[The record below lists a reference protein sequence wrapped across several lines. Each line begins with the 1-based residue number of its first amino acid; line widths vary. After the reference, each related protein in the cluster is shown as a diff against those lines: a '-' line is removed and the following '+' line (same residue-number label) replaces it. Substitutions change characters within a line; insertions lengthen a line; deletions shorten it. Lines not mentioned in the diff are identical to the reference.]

1 MSATNVHS
9 TAQVD
14 PSAQLDSGVV
24 VGAYSVIG
32 AGVEIGA
39 GTQIGPH
46 VVIQGP
52 TRIGRNNRVTQFASV
67 GGDPQDK
74 KYHGEQSLLTIGDDN
89 LIREFVTI
97 NRGTADGGGAT
108 RIGNGNWIMAYVHI
122 AHDCIVGDNTVF
134 SNNATLAGHVEIG
147 DYTILSGFSGV
158 HQFCRIGAHAF
169 IGMNCMVNGDVPPF
183 VMMAADYG
191 RPRGV
196 NSEGLKRRGFSTERI
211 AAIKRAYRALYVS
224 KQPFEESRAALA
236 SAAADAPDVRTMLD
250 FIERG
255 QRPLAR

>member
-1 MSATNVHS
+1 MSAQNVHS
-9 TAQVD
+9 TAQID
-14 PSAQLDSGVV
+14 PSAQLDPSVV

-32 AGVEIGA
+32 AGVQIGA

-52 TRIGRNNRVTQFASV
+52 TRIGRNNRIVQFASI

-74 KYHGEQSLLTIGDDN
+74 KFHGERSELVIGDDN
-89 LIREFVTI
+89 LIREFVTL
-97 NRGTADGGGAT
+97 NRGTSDGGGAT
-108 RIGNGNWIMAYVHI
+108 RIGNGNWIMAYVHV
-122 AHDCIVGDNTVF
+122 AHDCVVGNHTVF
-134 SNNATLAGHVEIG
+134 SNNATLAGHVEVG
-147 DYTILSGFSGV
+147 DYAILSGFSGI
-158 HQFCRIGAHAF
+158 HQFCRVGAHAF

-196 NSEGLKRRGFSTERI
+196 NSEGLKRRGFSAERI
-211 AAIKRAYRALYVS
+211 AAIKRAYRALYVA
-224 KQPFEESRAALA
+224 KIPLEQARAELAA
-236 SAAADAPDVRTMLD
+236 SADEDVRTMLA
-250 FIERG
+250 FIDAA

>member
-1 MSATNVHS
+1 MSAANVHA
-9 TAQVD
+9 TAQID
-14 PSAQLDSGVV
+14 PSAQLDPSVV

-32 AGVEIGA
+32 AGVQIGA

-52 TRIGRNNRVTQFASV
+52 TRIGRNNRIVQFASI

-74 KYHGEQSLLTIGDDN
+74 KFHGERSELVIGDDN
-89 LIREFVTI
+89 LIREFVTL
-97 NRGTADGGGAT
+97 NRGTSDGGGAT
-108 RIGNGNWIMAYVHI
+108 RIGNGNWIMAYVHV
-122 AHDCIVGDNTVF
+122 AHDCVVGDHTVF

-147 DYTILSGFSGV
+147 DYAILSGFSGI
-158 HQFCRIGAHAF
+158 HQFCRVGAHAF

-196 NSEGLKRRGFSTERI
+196 NSEGLKRRGFSAERI
-211 AAIKRAYRALYVS
+211 AAIKRAYRALYVA
-224 KQPFEESRAALA
+224 KMPLEQAHAELAA
-236 SAAADAPDVRTMLD
+236 SGDEDVRTMLA
-250 FIERG
+250 FIDAA